1 MCLIFLLSVN
11 MTNNLFVGG
20 VSFRT
25 TEDTLREA
33 FQQAG
38 EVVSAK
44 IILDRETGR
53 SRGFAFVEMRSP
65 EEAQAAIDMWNNK
78 ELDERK
84 ISVRVAEERK
94 R

>member
-1 MCLIFLLSVN
+1 

>member
-1 MCLIFLLSVN
+1 

-84 ISVRVAEERK
+84 ISVRVAEERQ